1 MRNRLFVAEH
11 RGGLLSPDDHRSLMK
26 WALLCTEHL
35 GEYLTV
41 PQQEVIIS
49 ALEIGHRWSE
59 GDART
64 GEAMK
69 ASRAVPAFARTV
81 EDKPSQFYCRSVGQ
95 AVATAHMADH
105 SLGPVW
111 YGRKMLVLLN
121 RDAEKELYWQ
131 LERLADLNPEL
142 LPRVQEELQK
152 ILPMPSIS

>member
-11 RGGLLSPDDHRSLMK
+11 RGGLLSPEDHRSLMK

-35 GEYLTV
+35 GEYHVL
-41 PQQEVIIS
+41 PQEEVIIS
-49 ALEIGHRWSE
+49 AFEIGYRWSE
-59 GDART
+59 GKAMT

-69 ASRAVPAFARTV
+69 ASRAVHAFARTV
-81 EDKPSQFYCRSVGQ
+81 EDKPSQFYYRAVGQ

-121 RDAEKELYWQ
+121 RDAEKELSWQ
-131 LERLADLNPEL
+131 LKRLVDLSPHL
-142 LPRVQEELQK
+142 LPRVQQELKK
-152 ILPMPSIS
+152 IL

>member
-11 RGGLLSPDDHRSLMK
+11 RGGLLSLADHRSLMK

-35 GEYLTV
+35 GKYHDVLQE
-41 PQQEVIIS
+41 EVITS

-59 GDART
+59 GNAKT

-69 ASRAVPAFARTV
+69 ASRAVHALARTIV
-81 EDKPSQFYCRSVGQ
+81 DKPAQYYCRAVGQ

-121 RDAEKELYWQ
+121 RDAEKEFSWQ
-131 LERLADLNPEL
+131 LESLADLNLDL
-142 LPRVQEELQK
+142 LPRVQQELAK
-152 ILPMPSIS
+152 ML

>member
-11 RGGLLSPDDHRSLMK
+11 RGGLLSLSDHRSLMK

-35 GEYLTV
+35 SEYHVFLEE
-41 PQQEVIIS
+41 EVIIS

-59 GDART
+59 GHAKT

-69 ASRAVPAFARTV
+69 ASRAVHAFARTV
-81 EDKPSQFYCRSVGQ
+81 EDKPSQFYYRAVGQ

-121 RDAEKELYWQ
+121 RDAEKELTWQ
-131 LERLADLNPEL
+131 LERLVDLNPHL
-142 LPRVQEELQK
+142 LPRVQQELKK
-152 ILPMPSIS
+152 IL

>member
-1 MRNRLFVAEH
+1 LRNRLFLAEH
-11 RGGLLSPDDHRSLMK
+11 RGGLLSLSDHRSLMK

-35 GEYLTV
+35 SEYHVFLEE
-41 PQQEVIIS
+41 EVIIS

-59 GDART
+59 EHAKT

-69 ASRAVPAFARTV
+69 ASRAVHAFARTV
-81 EDKPSQFYCRSVGQ
+81 EDKPSQFYCRAVGQ

-121 RDAEKELYWQ
+121 RDAEKELSWQ
-131 LERLADLNPEL
+131 LERLVDLNPHL
-142 LPRVQEELQK
+142 LPRVQQELQK
-152 ILPMPSIS
+152 IL

>member
-11 RGGLLSPDDHRSLMK
+11 RGGLLSLADHRSLMK

-35 GEYLTV
+35 GEYYVL
-41 PQQEVIIS
+41 PEEEVITS

-59 GDART
+59 GKAMT
-64 GEAMK
+64 GEAMN
-69 ASRAVPAFARTV
+69 ASRTVHAFARTV
-81 EDKPSQFYCRSVGQ
+81 EDKPSQFYCRAVGQ

-121 RDAEKELYWQ
+121 RHAEKELSWQ
-131 LERLADLNPEL
+131 LERLADLNPDL
-142 LPRVQEELQK
+142 LPRVQQELKK
-152 ILPMPSIS
+152 IL